1 MLKLDNTA
9 LAIVDI
15 QGKLAGLMHEK
26 DKLFENAIKMIKG
39 AQVLELPIL
48 WNEQVPDKL
57 GETIPQVK
65 KLFAQIRPM
74 SKSSFSCCG
83 NEDFIKA
90 LTQTRRKQI
99 IVIGIETHICVY
111 QTVID
116 LLNASYEVYVAADAV
131 SSRTM
136 ENKHIGLTTMKD
148 AGAKITSVEMSL
160 FEILRK
166 AGGDRFKQISK
177 IVK

>member
-1 MLKLDNTA
+1 MLKLENTA
-9 LAIVDI
+9 LAVVDI
-15 QGKLAGLMHEK
+15 QGKLAGLMYEK
-26 DKLFENAIKMIKG
+26 DKLFENAVKMIKG

-57 GETIPQVK
+57 GGTIPQIK
-65 KLFAQIRPM
+65 ELLDKIQPM
-74 SKSSFSCCG
+74 AKSTFSCCG
-83 NEDFIKA
+83 NEGFIKA
-90 LTQTRRKQI
+90 LTQTGRRQI

-116 LLNASYEVYVAADAV
+116 LLNASYEVYVPADAV

-136 ENKHIGLTTMKD
+136 DNKHFGLTAMKD
-148 AGAKITSVEMSL
+148 AGAKITTVEMAL
-160 FEILRK
+160 FEILQK
-166 AGGDRFKQISK
+166 AGGDQFKQIAG